1 MVQNSKWHWKRANGK
16 ILYAA
21 NDGADRRGDIIIEFC
36 EREVNFPLC
45 FYHYRKGG
53 HVIALH
59 GHLKNTIFFKIDIQN
74 FFYSISRNRV
84 AAALH
89 QFGFPWAR
97 SFAKW
102 SSVKN
107 PYPTGPGYCL
117 PIGFKQ
123 SPALASLVLMRS
135 PIMTMVETAEEA
147 GAFVSIYLDDL
158 IVSANDQKVLEQLY
172 NNFLQA
178 FTDAN
183 LAPNPGKVIAPTSE
197 IVVFN
202 CELRHGFA
210 RVTEERIA
218 KYLELERSAA
228 SVTSFNAYC
237 EKISEANT
245 APEAG

>member
-21 NDGADRRGDIIIEFC
+21 NDGADRRGDLIIEFC

-53 HVIALH
+53 HVVALH

-89 QFGFPWAR
+89 QSGFPWAR

-102 SSVKN
+102 SSVRN
-107 PYPTGPGYCL
+107 PYPTGPRYCL

-123 SPALASLVLMRS
+123 SPALASLVLMHS
-135 PIMTMVETAEEA
+135 PIMAMVEAAEGA

-158 IVSANDQKVLEQLY
+158 IVSANDEAVLQELFAG
-172 NNFLQA
+172 FLKA
-178 FTDAN
+178 FEEAN
-183 LAPNPGKVIAPTSE
+183 LAPNPAKVVSPTGE
-197 IVVFN
+197 IIVFN

-218 KYLELERSAA
+218 KYLEEDRSAA
-228 SVTSFNAYC
+228 SLLSFDAYC
-237 EKISEANT
+237 AKISEANT
-245 APEAG
+245 ATP

>member
-1 MVQNSKWHWKRANGK
+1 MVQNAKWHWKRANGK

-21 NDGADRRGDIIIEFC
+21 NDGANRRGEEIIDFC
-36 EREVNFPLC
+36 DRAVDFPPC

-53 HVIALH
+53 HVVALH

-74 FFYSISRNRV
+74 FFYSIGRNRV

-89 QFGFPWAR
+89 KAGFKWAR

-102 SSVKN
+102 SSVKQ

-135 PIMTMVETAEEA
+135 PVMAMVDKAEKA

-158 IVSANDQKVLEQLY
+158 IVSANDQKMLEDLY
-172 NNFLQA
+172 DGFLKA
-178 FTDAN
+178 FAEAN
-183 LAPNPGKVIAPTSE
+183 LAPNPGKLVSPTKE

-210 RVTEERIA
+210 QVTEERIA
-218 KYLELERSAA
+218 KYFQADRSAA
-228 SVTSFNAYC
+228 SVTSFAAYC
-237 EKISEANT
+237 KSVSEANT
-245 APEAG
+245 AV

>member
-1 MVQNSKWHWKRANGK
+1 MFQNYKWHWKRSGGK
-16 ILYAA
+16 VFYAPK
-21 NDGADRRGDIIIEFC
+21 DGADRRGDLIIDFC
-36 EREVNFPLC
+36 DREVVFPLC

-53 HVIALH
+53 HVVALH
-59 GHLKNTIFFKIDIQN
+59 KHLENTIFFKIDIQN

-89 QFGFPWAR
+89 QAGFPWAR

-102 SSVKN
+102 STVRN
-107 PYPTGPGYCL
+107 PHGIGPRYCL

-135 PIMTMVETAEEA
+135 PVMAMVDKAEQA

-158 IVSANDQKVLEQLY
+158 IVSAKDVTLLDELFAG
-172 NNFLQA
+172 FLQA
-178 FTDAN
+178 FADAN
-183 LAPNPGKVIAPTSE
+183 LAPNPGKVIGPTTD
-197 IVVFN
+197 ITIFN

-218 KYLELERSAA
+218 KYLEEERSAA
-228 SVTSFNAYC
+228 SLASFAAYC
-237 EKISEANT
+237 EKVSEANT
-245 APEAG
+245 AI